1 MAYMNQSKKAEL
13 APAIKNVLKKYKM
26 KASLAVRNHSTLVC
40 NIKSGPIDIIGNMFD
55 IAIKQ
60 PNSHYSRNPVKP
72 TYIQVNEFWIQNH
85 YTGEALK
92 FLTELKDAMNVGNYD
107 RSDMQ
112 SDYFDVGF
120 YIDINVGNW
129 DKPYILTA

>member
-1 MAYMNQSKKAEL
+1 
-13 APAIKNVLKKYKM
+13 
-26 KASLAVRNHSTLVC
+26 
-40 NIKSGPIDIIGNMFD
+40 
-55 IAIKQ
+55 
-60 PNSHYSRNPVKP
+60 
-72 TYIQVNEFWIQNH
+72 
-85 YTGEALK
+85 LK